1 MGSNKTIKLQEEK
14 RVFDEYFQ
22 VDRVVVDEFEN
33 GIYKSS
39 IKRYKLTRK
48 DAVAVLLYN
57 EDTKKVILAKQFRY
71 PINHK
76 VSENILEAVAGKIE
90 EGQTPKQAAVREVFE
105 EVGYVIDENKL
116 DNPFEMFASPGYS
129 TETIYIFLAVV
140 KNSDKD
146 PNAGGGLK
154 DEHEDIDTIE
164 MSPEEF
170 ISKIDNNEIKDS
182 KTIIASRL
190 IKL

>member
-1 MGSNKTIKLQEEK
+1 MGTKTLKLQQEIRE
-14 RVFDEYFQ
+14 FDGYFK
-22 VDRVVVDEFEN
+22 VDTAVVDEFEN
-33 GIYKSS
+33 GIYTGFQ
-39 IKRYKLTRK
+39 KRSKLTRK

-57 EDTKKVILAKQFRY
+57 EDTKKLILAKQFRY
-71 PINHK
+71 PIHHK
-76 VSENILEAVAGKIE
+76 ISENIIEVVAGKIE

-105 EVGYVIDENKL
+105 EVGYVIDEDRLSK
-116 DNPFEMFASPGYS
+116 PIEMYASPGYS

-154 DEHEDIDTIE
+154 DEHEDVETVEMDVNEFMKQID
-164 MSPEEF
+164 S
-170 ISKIDNNEIKDS
+170 NEIKDS

-190 IKL
+190 IKV